1 MEDVKT
7 VVKPTMEEVIN
18 SLFDKVA
25 AKRAQVQLAEKPSY
39 VTGGQFRYSQDSP
52 GGTIDISTVREERKL
67 VEIGAF
73 LIERA
78 KAYAAA
84 AEKLGCNVEFS
95 WFRFTEDEWLKD
107 LKTRVDSLQV
117 NKLRVELDAMEN
129 KLNAIMPE
137 DMRKAKELEAL
148 QAIMANM

>member
-1 MEDVKT
+1 MENVKT

-18 SLFDKVA
+18 SLFDKVD

-52 GGTIDISTVREERKL
+52 GGMIDISTVREERKL

-95 WFRFTEDEWLKD
+95 WFRFSVDEWMKD

-117 NKLRVELDAMEN
+117 NKLRIELDVMEA

-137 DMRKAKELEAL
+137 DMRKAKELEKLLAT
-148 QAIMANM
+148 MENM